1 MKSGKATARLFLQG
15 LSASLMAVGLLFLAS
30 PSLALTW
37 GEINQN
43 LERCSTLTKK
53 ATTLIKEVKITNIRD
68 DQSRKQEVAQ
78 IKKAEY
84 ILGQV
89 IDIYQNLAQSN
100 IPTANVMPLILR
112 EYKSAISRNLG
123 KAKGCL
129 RQAQQLR
136 SSIDHPINAAGIQ
149 VTLVIDLNELVY
161 QTTFLQKRL
170 QANKLQ

>member
-1 MKSGKATARLFLQG
+1 M
-15 LSASLMAVGLLFLAS
+15 
-30 PSLALTW
+30 
-37 GEINQN
+37 
-43 LERCSTLTKK
+43 
-53 ATTLIKEVKITNIRD
+53 
-68 DQSRKQEVAQ
+68 AQ

-89 IDIYQNLAQSN
+89 IDIYQNLAQSD

-129 RQAQQLR
+129 RQAQQLQR
-136 SSIDHPINAAGIQ
+136 TWLKPHPINAAGIQ

-161 QTTFLQKRL
+161 QTTSLQKRL
-170 QANKLQ
+170 LANKLQ